1 MMLRKKMMASAIT
14 AAILGTALAASA
26 GEGMWVPQQLPEI
39 AGPLKKAGLKLDPK
53 QLADLTGDPMGAV
66 VSLGGCTASFV
77 SPQGL
82 VVTNHHCAAGAIQL
96 NSTPANNLL
105 EKGFNAATAA
115 DEVSAGPNA
124 RIYVLDQIT
133 DVTDRVKAVIASA
146 NGPLARTRAVED
158 IEKQLVAACE
168 ADAGYRCRL
177 YSFMG
182 GNTYRLFRN
191 IEIKDV
197 RLAYAPPG
205 SVGNYGG
212 EIDNWMWPRHTGDFS
227 FYRAYV
233 GKDGK
238 PAAYSKDNV
247 PFVPKRWLKIAD
259 KPLREGDFVM
269 VAGYPGN
276 TSRYALA
283 ADFEATSEWTYP
295 TVSKR
300 NKELVAM
307 VNAAGAKNPDI
318 AVKYAASMQGWENTL
333 KNFDGQLEGFARMGA
348 SGIKREREQ
357 AVLAWLQSR
366 GAQGSEALAAHA
378 RLQALGEDARKTR
391 ERDAVIG
398 NVGGALGSSAV
409 GLYRLAVERDK
420 PDAQRE
426 QGYQQRDLPGIE
438 GGIKQMERR
447 YVAEMDRQL
456 QRYWLMQYIA
466 LPADQRVAAIDAWIG
481 GKDAKAVDVALDRI
495 NASKLGS
502 VDERMKWFAA
512 DRKAFEASTDPAIQY
527 AVAMLPTSLQLEEAR
542 KVRAG
547 EMMVPRATYLQA
559 VADYNQAQGKAVYP
573 DANSSLRITF
583 GNVKGYTKPGNS
595 KPEDA
600 FTTLE
605 QVAAKATD
613 SDPFDAPK
621 VQLDAIKAKKYS
633 GLVDAKLKTVPV
645 NFLSDLDITGGNS
658 GSPVLDAHGKLVGL
672 AFDGNWES
680 VASNWVFDPSV
691 TRMISV
697 DQRYMRWIMQEV
709 MPAPQLLKEMG
720 VAAK

>member
-1 MMLRKKMMASAIT
+1 MQKTMLAAAIAAIT
-14 AAILGTALAASA
+14 MGTAFTVSA

-53 QLADLTGDPMGAV
+53 QLADLTGNPMGAV

-96 NSTPANNLL
+96 NSTAENNLL
-105 EKGFNAATAA
+105 VKGFNAATTA

-124 RIYVLDQIT
+124 RIFVLDEIT
-133 DVTDRVKAVIASA
+133 DVTDKVKAAIAA
-146 NGPLARTRAVED
+146 APGPLERTRAVED
-158 IEKQLVAACE
+158 LEKSLVAACE

-182 GNTYRLFRN
+182 GNTYRLFKN

-247 PFVPKRWLKIAD
+247 PFKPKHWLKIAD

-269 VAGYPGN
+269 VAGYPGS
-276 TSRYALA
+276 TARYALA
-283 ADFEATSEWTYP
+283 ADFDATSTWTYP
-295 TVSKR
+295 TVTKR
-300 NKELVAM
+300 FKELVAM
-307 VNAAGAKNPDI
+307 VNAAGEKNPDI
-318 AVKYAASMQGWENTL
+318 AVKYAAAMQGWENTL
-333 KNFDGQLEGFARMGA
+333 KNYDGQMEGFARMGA
-348 SGIKREREQ
+348 AGIKREREQ
-357 AVLAWLQSR
+357 AVLDWLKSR
-366 GAQGSEALAAHA
+366 GAEGAQALAAHA
-378 RLQALGEDARKTR
+378 ALVKLGDDSRKTR
-391 ERDAVIG
+391 ERDSVIG
-398 NVGGALGSSAV
+398 NVGGALGNSALT
-409 GLYRLAVERDK
+409 LYRLAVEREK

-426 QGYQQRDLPGIE
+426 SGFQQRDLPGIE
-438 GGIKQMERR
+438 GGVKQMERR
-447 YVAEMDRQL
+447 YVAEMDRQI
-456 QRYWLMQYIA
+456 QRYWLMHYIA
-466 LPADQRVAAIDAWIG
+466 LPADQRIAAIDAWIG
-481 GKDAKAVDVALDRI
+481 GNDAKAVDAALDRI

-502 VDERMKWFAA
+502 LDERMKWLSA

-527 AVAMLPTSLQLEEAR
+527 AVAMLPTSLKLEQER
-542 KVRAG
+542 KLRAG
-547 EMMVPRATYLQA
+547 ETIVPRATFLQA
-559 VADYNQAQGKAVYP
+559 VADYNKAQGKAVYP

-583 GNVKGYTKPGNS
+583 GNVMGYTKPGSS
-595 KPEDA
+595 KAEDA

-605 QVAAKATD
+605 QVALKATGK
-613 SDPFDAPK
+613 DPFDAPQ
-621 VQLDAIKAKKYS
+621 VQLDAIKAKKYA
-633 GLVDAKLKTVPV
+633 GLADAKLKTVPV

-680 VASNWVFDPSV
+680 VASNWVFDPTV

-709 MPAPQLLKEMG
+709 MPAPQLLREMG
-720 VAAK
+720 VAPKQ